1 MKQSSVYRYLGS
13 NGVITTPIKLDGIYS
28 VQLARLDAD
37 DDKILVNLLDHRER
51 ESVICSLEEVK
62 NWTERD
68 K

>member
-1 MKQSSVYRYLGS
+1 MRQSSMYRYLGS
-13 NGVITTPIKLDGIYS
+13 NGVITTPIKLDGVFS

-37 DDKILVNLLDHRER
+37 DNKILYNLLDGRER
-51 ESVICSLEEVK
+51 EHVICSLEEVK

>member
-1 MKQSSVYRYLGS
+1 MKQSPMYRYLGS

-28 VQLARLDAD
+28 IQLARLDAEPG
-37 DDKILVNLLDHRER
+37 KILVNLIDHRER
-51 ESVICSLEEVK
+51 EFTICSLEEVK

>member
-37 DDKILVNLLDHRER
+37 DGKILVNLLDRRER

>member
-1 MKQSSVYRYLGS
+1 MRTSSMYRYLGS

-28 VQLARLDAD
+28 IQLTRLDAD
-37 DDKILVNLLDHRER
+37 DNKILYNLLDGRER
-51 ESVICSLEEVK
+51 EHVICSLEEVK